1 MFGKRQAK
9 PADDAPA
16 KQPAVAVPEP
26 ALEQPAATP
35 EIVAEPAT
43 SSLDGDAQAEIAASN
58 DDFGFDDSELFSD
71 MDDSFD
77 LSEEFSDEKSPAT
90 ASEPEPVAKPA
101 EVTKKAEPEPEP
113 TAQPEP
119 EPQKS
124 VSESISST
132 RDDSLEEAKVGI
144 FGALIES
151 IDLTE
156 LSKLDP
162 ATMRTEISDIIG
174 EIMS

>member
-58 DDFGFDDSELFSD
+58 DSTKAKTNLGELVG
-71 MDDSFD
+71 
-77 LSEEFSDEKSPAT
+77 AY
-90 ASEPEPVAKPA
+90 
-101 EVTKKAEPEPEP
+101 
-113 TAQPEP
+113 
-119 EPQKS
+119 
-124 VSESISST
+124 SESCKDNNIKH
-132 RDDSLEEAKVGI
+132 R
-144 FGALIES
+144 
-151 IDLTE
+151 
-156 LSKLDP
+156 
-162 ATMRTEISDIIG
+162 
-174 EIMS
+174 